1 LKHPR
6 CDACKWRLREN
17 QHELH
22 LTDPLTGQV
31 IGRYHADP
39 GSHAECMARAEKYF
53 QPGEVVLLNVVHP
66 DRCGP
71 DQEHCDAGL
80 SEAVA

>member
-6 CDACKWRLREN
+6 CDACKRRLREN

-31 IGRYHADP
+31 IGRYHA
-39 GSHAECMARAEKYF
+39 GETHAQCMARAQQYF
-53 QPGEVVLLNVVHP
+53 KPGVVLIGTVVHP
-66 DRCGP
+66 DRCGAE
-71 DQEHCDAGL
+71 QEHGTMG
-80 SEAVA
+80 AVVA